1 MKIIGIDLGTKCGI
15 SMLERTNGSTVC
27 RTTAFNFD
35 RKQYGMQFHAFSD
48 ELHNF
53 LKAHRGSKACV
64 FFEDVKAHS
73 STAAA
78 HMYGY
83 YRGALQ
89 RECFMQGIQCIG
101 IGVGTIKKCMTGKG
115 NASKEEVADGVNTW
129 CESNKVPIGSFSA
142 NFRRPSQY
150 LAVASLT
157 NDQTD
162 SIAIAVTGSQMI
174 FGALPAKDSS
184 DPTRKVIFQ

>member
-15 SMLERTNGSTVC
+15 SMLDMTKDITVC
-27 RTTAFNFD
+27 RTAAFNFD

-53 LKAHRGSKACV
+53 LKAHRSPKTYV

-73 STAAA
+73 SNAAA

-101 IGVGTIKKCMTGKG
+101 IGVGTIKKTVAEKG
-115 NASKEEVADGVNTW
+115 NASKEEVAAGV
-129 CESNKVPIGSFSA
+129 EVLLDVAAIPLVLFST
-142 NFRRPSQY
+142 NVRRPY
-150 LAVASLT
+150 YPLKIDSLT

-162 SIAIAVTGSQMI
+162 SIAIAWTGMKMI
-174 FGALPAKDSS
+174 LGELPAKDSS
-184 DPTRKVIFQ
+184 DPTRKVVF

>member
-15 SMLERTNGSTVC
+15 SMIEIQKDHTVC
-27 RTTAFNFD
+27 RTAAFNFD

-48 ELHNF
+48 ELHKF
-53 LKAHRGSKACV
+53 LKAHRSPKTYV

-73 STAAA
+73 SNAAA

-101 IGVGTIKKCMTGKG
+101 IGVGTIKKTVAGKG
-115 NASKEEVADGVNTW
+115 NASKEEVAAGVDNLLRL
-129 CESNKVPIGSFSA
+129 NAMPIVLFST
-142 NFRRPSQY
+142 NLRRPY
-150 LAVASLT
+150 KPLKIDSLS

-162 SIAIAVTGSQMI
+162 SIAIAWTGMEMI
-174 FGALPAKDSS
+174 LGKIAAQDSS
-184 DPTRKVIFQ
+184 DPTRKVVF